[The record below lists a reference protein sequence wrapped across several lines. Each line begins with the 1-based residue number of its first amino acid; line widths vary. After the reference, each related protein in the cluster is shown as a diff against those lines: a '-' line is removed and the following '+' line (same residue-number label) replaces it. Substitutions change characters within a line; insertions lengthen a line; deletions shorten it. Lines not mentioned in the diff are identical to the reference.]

1 MSAQHP
7 APQHPQYLEEDEID
21 IRELILPLWHNRFK
35 ILKAA
40 SLTALIGLII
50 GFMTPTTYTA
60 TSTFI
65 PQTAEA
71 GGGSNLGGL
80 AALAGINLNAGGSG
94 ADIPST
100 LYPKVL
106 SSAPFKAA
114 LLDAHIHLDGDSI
127 TYREYLSTRPNPAI
141 SVIKK
146 YTIGLPGTLVGL
158 MTSKKEITSDSLK
171 EKLSPL
177 NDKEYGLQQ
186 SIGGLISIESNKKE
200 GYVTLT
206 VVDGDPKVAAQVAL
220 ATEAVLQDWI
230 IDYKIKNAKAQYDFT
245 DRQFQLKQKEFF
257 ALQDELASFK
267 DRNQNISSAL
277 FQNRLSRIEAEFSI
291 TNAVYTELAKQKE
304 QAAIQLSKDTP
315 TFSVIDPVAVPKQ
328 KTGPKKSL
336 YLLGGFFLGFFLT
349 AGYTLIKKPVT
360 SFLSS
365 LQAEPQS

>member
-7 APQHPQYLEEDEID
+7 APQPPQYLEEDEID
-21 IRELILPLWHNRFK
+21 IRELILPLWQNRFK

-40 SLTALIGLII
+40 ALTAIIGLII

-60 TSTFI
+60 SSTFV
-65 PQTAEA
+65 PQSAES
-71 GGGSNLGGL
+71 GGASSNLGGL
-80 AALAGINLNAGGSG
+80 AALAGINLSAGGNG
-94 ADIPST
+94 ADIPPT

-106 SSAPFKAA
+106 ASAPFKSA
-114 LLDAHIHLDGDSI
+114 LLDASLAIDGDTLS
-127 TYREYLSTRPNPAI
+127 YRNYLLNKPTPAI
-141 SVIKK
+141 GLVKK
-146 YTIGLPGTLVGL
+146 YTIGLPGLLISSLQGENSESIEEQGIAPL
-158 MTSKKEITSDSLK
+158 SD
-171 EKLSPL
+171 EEFKLHQAIQ
-177 NDKEYGLQQ
+177 E
-186 SIGGLISIESNKKE
+186 LISIESNKKE

-245 DRQFQLKQKEFF
+245 ERQFQLKQQEFF

-291 TNAVYTELAKQKE
+291 ANAVYTELAKQKE

-315 TFSVIDPVAVPKQ
+315 TFSVIDPVAVPKE

-349 AGYTLIKKPVT
+349 AGYTLVKKPVI
-360 SFLSS
+360 SFFTS
-365 LQAEPQS
+365 LQTDPQP

>member
-7 APQHPQYLEEDEID
+7 APQHQQYIEEDEID
-21 IRELILPLWHNRFK
+21 IRELILPLWQNRFR
-35 ILKAA
+35 ILKVAT
-40 SLTALIGLII
+40 LTALFGLVIGY
-50 GFMTPTTYTA
+50 MTPTTYTA
-60 TSTFI
+60 SSTFV
-65 PQTAEA
+65 PQSAESRGA
-71 GGGSNLGGL
+71 SSNLGGL
-80 AALAGINLNAGGSG
+80 AALAGINLSAGGNG
-94 ADIPST
+94 ADIPPT

-106 SSAPFKAA
+106 ASAPFKSA
-114 LLDAHIHLDGDSI
+114 LLDASLVIEGDTL
-127 TYREYLSTRPNPAI
+127 TYRNYLLNKPTPAI
-141 SVIKK
+141 GLIKK
-146 YTIGLPGTLVGL
+146 YTIGLPGLLISSLQGKNT
-158 MTSKKEITSDSLK
+158 EILNEPGIAPLSD
-171 EKLSPL
+171 EEFKLH
-177 NDKEYGLQQ
+177 Q
-186 SIGGLISIESNKKE
+186 SIQELISIESNKKE

-206 VVDGDPKVAAQVAL
+206 VVDGDPKVSAQVAL

-245 DRQFQLKQKEFF
+245 ERQFQLKQKEFF

-277 FQNRLSRIEAEFSI
+277 FQNRLSRLEAEFSI

-315 TFSVIDPVAVPKQ
+315 TFSVIDPVAVPKE

-349 AGYTLIKKPVT
+349 AGYTLVKKPVT

-365 LQAEPQS
+365 LQADPQS

>member
-7 APQHPQYLEEDEID
+7 APHPPQYLEEDEID
-21 IRELILPLWHNRFK
+21 IRELILPLWQNRFK

-80 AALAGINLNAGGSG
+80 AALAGINLNSGGSG

-114 LLDAHIHLDGDSI
+114 LLDAYIHLDGDSI
-127 TYREYLSTRPNPAI
+127 MYREYLSTRPTPAI

-146 YTIGLPGTLVGL
+146 YTIGLPGTLIGL
-158 MTSKKEITSDSLK
+158 MTSQKEINNNSEK
-171 EKLSPL
+171 EELSPL
-177 NDKEYGLQQ
+177 DDKEYGLQQ
-186 SIGGLISIESNKKE
+186 TIGGLISIESNKKE

-230 IDYKIKNAKAQYDFT
+230 INYKIKNAKAQYDFT
-245 DRQFQLKQKEFF
+245 ERQFQLKQKEFF

-315 TFSVIDPVAVPKQ
+315 TFSVIDPVAVPKE
-328 KTGPKKSL
+328 KTGPKKSI
-336 YLLGGFFLGFFLT
+336 YLLGGFFLGFFII
-349 AGYTLIKKPVT
+349 AGYTLVKKPVT
-360 SFLSS
+360 SFLTS
-365 LQAEPQS
+365 LQPDPQS

>member
-1 MSAQHP
+1 MSVQHP
-7 APQHPQYLEEDEID
+7 APQHPQHLEEDEID
-21 IRELILPLWHNRFK
+21 IRELILPLWQNRFK
-35 ILKAA
+35 ILKVA
-40 SLTALIGLII
+40 SLTALVGLII

-60 TSTFI
+60 SSTFV
-65 PQTAEA
+65 PQSAES
-71 GGGSNLGGL
+71 GGDSSNLGGL
-80 AALAGINLNAGGSG
+80 AALAGINLSAGGNG
-94 ADIPST
+94 ADIPPT

-106 SSAPFKAA
+106 ASAPFKSA
-114 LLDAHIHLDGDSI
+114 LLDASLVIEGDTL
-127 TYREYLSTRPNPAI
+127 TYRNYLLNKPTPAI
-141 SVIKK
+141 GLVKK
-146 YTIGLPGTLVGL
+146 YTFGLPGLLISSLQGENSESIEEQGIAPL
-158 MTSKKEITSDSLK
+158 SD
-171 EKLSPL
+171 EEFKLH
-177 NDKEYGLQQ
+177 QAIQ
-186 SIGGLISIESNKKE
+186 GLISIESNKKE

-245 DRQFQLKQKEFF
+245 ERQFQLKQKEFF

-315 TFSVIDPVAVPKQ
+315 TFSVIDPVAVPKE

-349 AGYTLIKKPVT
+349 AGYTLVKKPVT
-360 SFLSS
+360 SFLTS
-365 LQAEPQS
+365 LQADPQP

>member
-35 ILKAA
+35 ILKVAT
-40 SLTALIGLII
+40 LTALVGLII

-80 AALAGINLNAGGSG
+80 AALAGINLNAGGIG

-114 LLDAHIHLDGDSI
+114 LLDTFIDLDGDSI
-127 TYREYLSTRPNPAI
+127 TYREYLSTRTTPAI

-146 YTIGLPGTLVGL
+146 YTIGLPGTLIGFIF
-158 MTSKKEITSDSLK
+158 SKKETPTDHNEHLA
-171 EKLSPL
+171 PL
-177 NDKEYGLQQ
+177 DDKEYALQQ
-186 SIGGLISIESNKKE
+186 AVGSLISIESNKKE
-200 GYVTLT
+200 GYVTLN

-245 DRQFQLKQKEFF
+245 ERQFQIKQKEFF

-315 TFSVIDPVAVPKQ
+315 TFSVIDPVAVPKE

-336 YLLGGFFLGFFLT
+336 YLLGGFFLGLFLT
-349 AGYTLIKKPVT
+349 AGYTLVKKPVI
-360 SFLSS
+360 SFFTS
-365 LQAEPQS
+365 LQTDPQP

>member
-1 MSAQHP
+1 
-7 APQHPQYLEEDEID
+7 
-21 IRELILPLWHNRFK
+21 
-35 ILKAA
+35 
-40 SLTALIGLII
+40 
-50 GFMTPTTYTA
+50 
-60 TSTFI
+60 
-65 PQTAEA
+65 
-71 GGGSNLGGL
+71 
-80 AALAGINLNAGGSG
+80 
-94 ADIPST
+94 T

-106 SSAPFKAA
+106 ASAPFKSA
-114 LLDAHIHLDGDSI
+114 LLDASLVIDGDTL
-127 TYREYLSTRPNPAI
+127 TYRNYLLNKPTPAI
-141 SVIKK
+141 GLVKK
-146 YTIGLPGTLVGL
+146 YTIGLPGLLISSLQGENL
-158 MTSKKEITSDSLK
+158 ESIDEPGIAPLSD
-171 EKLSPL
+171 EEFKLH
-177 NDKEYGLQQ
+177 QAIQ
-186 SIGGLISIESNKKE
+186 GLISIESNKKE

-206 VVDGDPKVAAQVAL
+206 VVDGDPKVAAQVAV

-245 DRQFQLKQKEFF
+245 ERQFQLKQKEFF

-349 AGYTLIKKPVT
+349 AGYTLVKKPVT
-360 SFLSS
+360 SFLTS
-365 LQAEPQS
+365 LQADPQP